1 DLILCR
7 SVLMVRGLAVPSKF
21 IEIVVQGLEEIEIPP
36 EKLEVVAWLCNVL
49 YVVVRPN
56 ASGLP
61 FHEVE
66 FGFNPCLEGKPPLL
80 LHSLQE
86 PVEYRTGPVRP
97 RLSLGVQV
105 RRKPDCVTV
114 PGAHRHWAEAG
125 T

>member
-1 DLILCR
+1 
-7 SVLMVRGLAVPSKF
+7 MVRGLAVPSQF

-66 FGFNPCLEGKPPLL
+66 FGFNPCLDGKPPLL

-86 PVEYRTGPVRP
+86 PVEYPPGAVTP
-97 RLSLGVQV
+97 SISFGVQV
-105 RRKPDCVTV
+105 RRTTDGVALTV
-114 PGAHRHWAEAG
+114 RDGP
-125 T
+125 